1 MGTQKYEINVEKTA
15 RYYVV
20 GKLSQKTE
28 QIVFALHGYGLLT
41 EFFSKKFAILDN
53 GKICSVFPEAL
64 NRFYLSGTQ
73 GRVGASWMT
82 KEDRL
87 VDIQDNISY
96 LTKLKDVLCDEGA
109 PAFQSWILLGFSQ
122 GNPTLARWL
131 CKMRVRPK
139 AYICWASD
147 IPEDVLQGETI
158 AFWKQI
164 PIYLV
169 CGDQDEYITDARF
182 EAEYQKLTDLGLNV
196 SPVRFSG
203 EHKIDPITLKNIV
216 ELCR

>member
-1 MGTQKYEINVEKTA
+1 MGTQKHEIVVEKTA
-15 RYYVV
+15 RYYTV
-20 GKLSQKTE
+20 GKLSTKTE
-28 QIVFALHGYGLLT
+28 HLVFALHGYGLLT
-41 EFFSKKFAILDN
+41 EFFSKKFAVLDD
-53 GKICSVFPEAL
+53 GKTCGIFPEAL
-64 NRFYLSGTQ
+64 NRFYLSGTY

-82 KEDRL
+82 KDDRL

-96 LTKLKDVLCDEGA
+96 LTKLKDFLMSEGA
-109 PAFQSWILLGFSQ
+109 PVFQTWILLGFSQ

-131 CKMRVRPK
+131 CKMKVHPK

-147 IPEDVLQGETI
+147 FPEDVLQAETI
-158 AFWKQI
+158 GFWKQI

-169 CGDQDEYITDARF
+169 CGDKDQYVSEERF
-182 EAEYQKLTDLGLNV
+182 EAEYQKLKDKGLNV

-203 EHKIDPITLKNIV
+203 EHKIDSDTLKKIV